1 MGKRK
6 REVHVAVSDGASD
19 DARKKKKKK
28 KKMMMKKKKEEARRG
43 DSEETASDE
52 PEAAS
57 AASPTRIT
65 KSRAK
70 SEFKLSDADL
80 ADLDVVFVRNP
91 HYRSAPDM
99 QLFLM
104 EEVTA
109 CSEAKLA
116 AKQHAKAAKAQ
127 VEYGKRLATLLKA
140 KVDVDAVT
148 EPNMIAFVLGDY
160 TDPAVVKPK
169 RRVTVLKRRFRGY
182 CMLKTHLPNATNLH
196 VRTDLCTL
204 MEGLKLKKR
213 DIPVRVITN
222 MIFRAIRTTHLF
234 CFVLSLDHMRLAL
247 GEFLLPDDM
256 VTVKEAFRG
265 HPSGTQAITKAEN
278 TIAATMQRELN
289 AYDAFLDAA
298 NFSVTSESRRKS
310 KLRMKQYPYHPVF
323 GVRGMTAQLHRMAA
337 EPKQKRRRRL
347 LAAALSKHGLALRPD
362 SKFCAAFIGR
372 STLASCGEVV
382 ATMRLSR
389 WLFRYGHVVWSNLHT
404 KFEDHMCAL
413 VMRKRLSWGAAV
425 EKIMNNGNFQSQ
437 CESQSRHAAR
447 RRFGRGFY

>member
-6 REVHVAVSDGASD
+6 REVHVAVSASN
-19 DARKKKKKK
+19 
-28 KKMMMKKKKEEARRG
+28 
-43 DSEETASDE
+43 E

-337 EPKQKRRRRL
+337 EPKQKRRRSL
-347 LAAALSKHGLALRPD
+347 LAALSKHGLALRPD